1 MHKIAVAAISLISI
15 FHIDQLPMLM
25 PTYMSLQKSKMV
37 GKNNSNFSA
46 TENFNHKLKIL
57 QDGVADMDIIKT
69 VAIWAVSC
77 FAKYHPDVVV
87 MMDLVEK
94 D

>member
-25 PTYMSLQKSKMV
+25 PTYMSLQKTKMMA
-37 GKNNSNFSA
+37 GKNNLNSA
-46 TENFNHKLKIL
+46 ENFNLQLKIL
-57 QDGVADMDIIKT
+57 QNGIADMDIIKT

-87 MMDLVEK
+87 MMGLVEQ